1 MSKGKKI
8 FQAYLDREAKA
19 VETFKENMER
29 IAKEYEA
36 ILEKERKANEKSR

>member
-19 VETFKENMER
+19 VESFKEEMER
-29 IAKEYEA
+29 LAKEYEA
-36 ILEKERKANEKSR
+36 ILEREKKEKKV